1 MQFGVELALL
11 RTPPPLLGGREE
23 QVASCRDEKR
33 DDALTGPLR
42 LMQYICC
49 GNKNLA
55 IYKYASNP
63 SAKIRNCYSSEDQHA
78 SKKIAEVIGVHPS
91 TICREVKRNLTPA
104 GNYSPTQAHM
114 FAKERQDWKNKASAI
129 VS

>member
-1 MQFGVELALL
+1 MKLSFMGKKLEFHSKETLSDSNKIEMSGNAIAKRIFHSKMQFGVELALL

-23 QVASCRDEKR
+23 QVASYRDEKR
-33 DDALTGPLR
+33 DDALTVPLR

-63 SAKIRNCYSSEDQHA
+63 SAKIRNCCSSED
-78 SKKIAEVIGVHPS
+78 
-91 TICREVKRNLTPA
+91 
-104 GNYSPTQAHM
+104 
-114 FAKERQDWKNKASAI
+114 
-129 VS
+129 